1 MTSLDW
7 ALAVHLLGVVFLFSG
22 MSIAGVAHAAAR
34 RQERP
39 SLIAA
44 LLGITRV
51 GVLFVVTGS
60 LLVLVGGFWLIEES
74 NGFYSLR
81 DGWIAAGLILLVVS
95 FILGGIGGQQPKR
108 ARLLAEDLARADDVP
123 SAELRKMLDSPSAL
137 ALNYAAAAA
146 IFAAFILMIW
156 RP

>member
-1 MTSLDW
+1 MTARDW
-7 ALAVHLLGVVFLFSG
+7 ALAIHLLGVVFLFSG
-22 MSIAGVAHAAAR
+22 MSIAGVAHTAAR
-34 RQERP
+34 RRERP

-81 DGWIAAGLILLVVS
+81 DGWIAAGLILLVAS

-123 SAELRKMLDSPSAL
+123 SAELRTMLDSPSAL
-137 ALNYAAAAA
+137 VLNYAAAAA